1 MGFLQKIHIMSE
13 VVQNVVTKKRQ
24 NALYCERDSKMQQNP
39 AAEDGKRRSPA

>member
-24 NALYCERDSKMQQNP
+24 NALYCERDSKMQQKP
-39 AAEDGKRRSPA
+39 EAEERKRQSRA